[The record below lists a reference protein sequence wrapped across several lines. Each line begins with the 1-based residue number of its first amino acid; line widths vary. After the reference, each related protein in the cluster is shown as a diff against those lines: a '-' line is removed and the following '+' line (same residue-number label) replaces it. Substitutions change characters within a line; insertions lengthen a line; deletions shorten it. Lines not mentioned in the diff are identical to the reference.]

1 MKLHP
6 MLMFKGNAGD
16 ALSHYSNAIPAALVT
31 DKRTRDD
38 GTIESANLV
47 FGNNQLL
54 MIDSP
59 IDQPFDFTPSF
70 SLFVFFEDPV
80 SLDLAYERLSKEG
93 NVMMQLGEYDF
104 AKRYG
109 WVSDKFGVC
118 WQLCLPKDTPEGAGA
133 H

>member
-6 MLMFKGNAGD
+6 MLMFKGNASA
-16 ALSHYSNAIPAALVT
+16 ALEHYTNAIPAAKVT
-31 DKRTRDD
+31 DKRTRED
-38 GTIESANLV
+38 GTIESANLL
-47 FGNNQLL
+47 FGQNQLL

-70 SLFVFFEDPV
+70 SLFVFFEDQV

-93 NVMMQLGEYDF
+93 QVMMNLGAYDF

-109 WVSDKFGVC
+109 WVSDKFGVS
-118 WQLCLPKDTPEGAGA
+118 WQLCQPRHDS
-133 H
+133 

>member
-6 MLMFKGNAGD
+6 MLMFKGNAVD
-16 ALSHYSNAIPAALVT
+16 ALEQYANALPAAKIS
-31 DKRTRDD
+31 DKRVRDD
-38 GTIESANLV
+38 GTIESANLL

-80 SLDLAYERLSKEG
+80 SLDLAYERLSKDGQKLME
-93 NVMMQLGEYDF
+93 LGEYDF
-104 AKRYG
+104 AKRYA
-109 WVSDKFGVC
+109 WVTDQFGVS
-118 WQLCLPKDTPEGAGA
+118 WQLCLPKEAE
-133 H
+133 